1 MFKKP
6 DTSELGDHDVFTKG
20 NYLNGKRVALIVTGS
35 IAAIKA
41 PFIAR
46 TLRRYC
52 ADVVAYMTESALDF
66 TTVMSMEW
74 STNNKV
80 VTELTSASEHLG
92 DNNPFDVYLVA
103 PATSNII
110 NKMAFGI
117 ADDAVST
124 TLASAIGRMEEGGAQ
139 VLVAPTMHH
148 TLHTS
153 ILDEAMKRLESK
165 GVVIVPPRIENGKH
179 NIPHEMVLVSQVCR
193 AVSDSKLKNKRI
205 LVTGGPTPVPID
217 SVRRITNR
225 FRGRLGINIAEELYM
240 RGANVLLVHGD
251 GAYQP
256 PRHLPYVVAKT
267 YSDYKSILLD
277 NISEK
282 YDIGIFSAGVA
293 DYMPKNI
300 QDGKIPSGQELS
312 LELVPTEKIIDLVR
326 KRDPKLLMV
335 TFKYQEGM
343 PHYKLMEIARSRLNP
358 SNAPFSDI
366 VVANRGE
373 EVGKK
378 GKQIA
383 WILKRGMDGMVN
395 PYSVEGK
402 KEISIAIADELEGE
416 RRIIRN
422 RDY

>member
-1 MFKKP
+1 
-6 DTSELGDHDVFTKG
+6 
-20 NYLNGKRVALIVTGS
+20 
-35 IAAIKA
+35 
-41 PFIAR
+41 
-46 TLRRYC
+46 
-52 ADVVAYMTESALDF
+52 
-66 TTVMSMEW
+66 
-74 STNNKV
+74 
-80 VTELTSASEHLG
+80 
-92 DNNPFDVYLVA
+92 
-103 PATSNII
+103 
-110 NKMAFGI
+110 
-117 ADDAVST
+117 
-124 TLASAIGRMEEGGAQ
+124 
-139 VLVAPTMHH
+139 
-148 TLHTS
+148 
-153 ILDEAMKRLESK
+153 
-165 GVVIVPPRIENGKH
+165 
-179 NIPHEMVLVSQVCR
+179 
-193 AVSDSKLKNKRI
+193 
-205 LVTGGPTPVPID
+205 
-217 SVRRITNR
+217 
-225 FRGRLGINIAEELYM
+225 
-240 RGANVLLVHGD
+240 
-251 GAYQP
+251 
-256 PRHLPYVVAKT
+256 LPYVVAKT